1 MTMTTDVKKLTNT
14 KDVIAYLAEKFPE
27 CFSLEGEAKP
37 LKIGVFE
44 ELAERLKDDETVS
57 KTRIR
62 TALRHY
68 TNSWRYLRAV
78 KVGAVRVDLD
88 GAEAGIIEG
97 DHQQHAEQA
106 LAESKAAAAER
117 AATKRKAQ
125 QAAAKPASDNNAK
138 PKANVSAARKARAKS
153 PAKRHSTGTAKATK
167 PSVNLTAAQHDQL
180 QIGQQV
186 QVKAGKVPVA
196 GQVTEIDRDD
206 IHVQLQNGLTVK
218 VKVSAVFVTK

>member
-14 KDVIAYLAEKFPE
+14 KEVIAYLAEKFPQ
-27 CFSLEGEAKP
+27 CFSTDGDAKP
-37 LKIGVFE
+37 LKIGIFE
-44 ELAERLKDDETVS
+44 ELSERLADDEAVS

-68 TNSWRYLRAV
+68 TNSWRYLRSV
-78 KVGAVRVDLD
+78 KVGGVRVDLD
-88 GAEAGIIEG
+88 GNAAGVIED

-117 AATKRKAQ
+117 AAAKKKAQ
-125 QAAAKPASDNNAK
+125 QAEAA
-138 PKANVSAARKARAKS
+138 PKANTAARSARAKH
-153 PAKRHSTGTAKATK
+153 AGKVTAKKPARKTATDNHK
-167 PSVNLTAAQHDQL
+167 PTKAAVNLSAVKHDQL
-180 QIGQQV
+180 QVGQQV
-186 QVKAGKVPVA
+186 QVKAGKLPVA

>member
-14 KDVIAYLAEKFPE
+14 KEVIAYLAEKFPE
-27 CFSLEGEAKP
+27 CFSLEGDAKP
-37 LKIGVFE
+37 LKIGIFE
-44 ELAERLKDDETVS
+44 ELAERLANDETVS

-88 GAEAGIIEG
+88 GAEAGMIEE

-117 AATKRKAQ
+117 AATKRKAEQ
-125 QAAAKPASDNNAK
+125 AANKQAAANDK
-138 PKANVSAARKARAKS
+138 PKSNAAAARKARAKS
-153 PAKRHSTGTAKATK
+153 PAKRSAQSGQAKAAK
-167 PSVNLTAAQHDQL
+167 PVAQLKAVKHEQL
-180 QIGQQV
+180 QVGQQV
-186 QVKAGKVPVA
+186 QVKAGKLPVA
-196 GQVTEIDRDD
+196 GQITEIDRDD

>member
-14 KDVIAYLAEKFPE
+14 KEVIAYLAEKFPE

-37 LKIGVFE
+37 LKIGIFE

-88 GAEAGIIEG
+88 GAEAGIIED

-125 QAAAKPASDNNAK
+125 QAAAKSAGDNNAK
-138 PKANVSAARKARAKS
+138 AKASAAAARKARAKS
-153 PAKRHSTGTAKATK
+153 PAKPKSTGTAKATK

-180 QIGQQV
+180 QVGQQV

-206 IHVQLQNGLTVK
+206 IHVQLQNGLAVK

>member
-14 KDVIAYLAEKFPE
+14 KEVIAYLAEKFPA
-27 CFSLEGEAKP
+27 CFTVEGDAKP
-37 LKIGVFE
+37 LKIGIFE
-44 ELAERLKDDETVS
+44 ELSERLADDDTVS

-78 KVGAVRVDLD
+78 KVGATRVDLD
-88 GAEAGIIEG
+88 GAEAGIIEEE
-97 DHQQHAEQA
+97 HQQHAEQA

-117 AATKRKAQ
+117 AAAKRKEQ
-125 QAAAKPASDNNAK
+125 QAQK
-138 PKANVSAARKARAKS
+138 PKRDTTVARKARAKR
-153 PAKRHSTGTAKATK
+153 PANPAGKSSQTAQPAPRKAAPELNLAVAEHS
-167 PSVNLTAAQHDQL
+167 QL
-180 QIGQQV
+180 KIGQSV
-186 QVKAGKVPVA
+186 QVKVGLSPVA

-218 VKVSAVFVTK
+218 VKVSAVFVAKKE